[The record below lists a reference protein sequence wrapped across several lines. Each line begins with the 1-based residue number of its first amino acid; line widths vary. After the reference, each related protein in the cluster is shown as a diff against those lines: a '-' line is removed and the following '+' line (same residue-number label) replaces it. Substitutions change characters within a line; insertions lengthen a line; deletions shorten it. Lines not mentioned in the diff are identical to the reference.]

1 MQRESV
7 AQVLGEA
14 RRRLGR
20 AGIASA
26 PLDAR
31 LIVQHVTRLSH
42 EEIVAG
48 TPRLLLGRESRQ
60 IEKLLR
66 RREAREPVSRLTGER
81 EFYGRSFSLNRGT
94 LDPRPD
100 TEILVETA
108 LALASIQDGQGIALR
123 IADIGTGSGAIA
135 ITLLAE
141 LNHCEVVATDV
152 SKKALRKAQENSLRH
167 KVAQRLTLVR
177 SRWFDQVVGTFDLIL
192 SNPPYVPARD
202 VAFLPDEVRLHDPAK
217 ALKGGVDGLHAYR
230 QIAKNV
236 RKHLKT
242 GGHLLVEI
250 GKGQEQ
256 EVGAIMRHRGLKA
269 ACKVRPATP
278 DLSGTIRV
286 LAFVNDPG
294 QP

>member
-1 MQRESV
+1 
-7 AQVLGEA
+7 
-14 RRRLGR
+14 
-20 AGIASA
+20 
-26 PLDAR
+26 
-31 LIVQHVTRLSH
+31 
-42 EEIVAG
+42 
-48 TPRLLLGRESRQ
+48 
-60 IEKLLR
+60 
-66 RREAREPVSRLTGER
+66 
-81 EFYGRSFSLNRGT
+81 
-94 LDPRPD
+94 
-100 TEILVETA
+100 
-108 LALASIQDGQGIALR
+108 
-123 IADIGTGSGAIA
+123 
-135 ITLLAE
+135 
-141 LNHCEVVATDV
+141 
-152 SKKALRKAQENSLRH
+152 
-167 KVAQRLTLVR
+167 
-177 SRWFDQVVGTFDLIL
+177 L

-236 RKHLKT
+236 CKHLKT